1 MVAAGK
7 IRILTNIRLKVIEVY
22 TAPHKHDRMNTEPIT
37 ANDESDSS
45 NP

>member
-7 IRILTNIRLKVIEVY
+7 KPDTRLKVIEVY